1 MHSAATRRLLVT
13 GAGTGISNNL
23 IRSLTAGDASL
34 FIVGCHADRFVLKK
48 SPAKRNY
55 LVPAFDHPDFVD
67 SLCHIIDAER
77 IDLLV
82 PDHDPAVRAMA
93 ALRDRIPCRL
103 FLPRTEAIELCQD
116 KYALTA
122 FLRAHGIPAPLTYE
136 VTDRASVEEI
146 FRKLAPSPRLWCRTR
161 NGSGSRGATPV
172 KSPEQ
177 AWAWIS
183 YWQEMRGVPA
193 RDFTLSEFLPGRDFN
208 VQGLWHE
215 GNPVLLKMCER
226 LSYFEGANRP
236 SGMSS
241 TPALAKT
248 VLEPRALESCVEAV
262 RRLDPTA
269 SGVLNVD
276 LKEDANGVAC
286 LTEINAGRFAM
297 ITNIYDFTG
306 TYNMSA
312 TYVRLAFG
320 ESLDIRDVY
329 DIAEDYYLVRDL
341 DTEPG
346 IFHIDQLLEDFEG
359 MVEHVGIAR

>member
-1 MHSAATRRLLVT
+1 MDSAVTRRVLVT

-23 IRSLTAGDASL
+23 IRSLTAGDPSL

-48 SPAKRNY
+48 SLAKRNH
-55 LVPAFDHPDFVD
+55 LVPAFDHPGFADR
-67 SLCHIIDAER
+67 LCHLIDAER

-82 PDHDPAVRAMA
+82 PDHDPAVRAIA

-103 FLPRTEAIELCQD
+103 FLPRTDTIELCED
-116 KYALTA
+116 KYALTVL
-122 FLRAHGIPAPLTYE
+122 LRTHGIPAPLTYE

-146 FRKLAPSPRLWCRTR
+146 FRKLARSSRLWCRIR

-183 YWQEMRGVPA
+183 YWQDMRRVPA

-208 VQGLWHE
+208 VQGLWQE
-215 GNPVLLKMCER
+215 GTPVLLKMCER

-248 VLEPRALESCVEAV
+248 VLEPRALQSCIEAI
-262 RRLDPTA
+262 RQLDPAA
-269 SGVLNVD
+269 SGVFNFD
-276 LKEDANGVAC
+276 LKEDPSGVAC

-306 TYNMSA
+306 VHNMAA

-320 ESLDIRDVY
+320 ERVKIRELY
-329 DIAEDYYLVRDL
+329 DIAQDYYLVRDL

-346 IFHIDQLLEDFEG
+346 IFPVDQLFQDFEHAG
-359 MVEHVGIAR
+359 GRAGIAR

>member
-1 MHSAATRRLLVT
+1 MDSAAIRRLLVT

-23 IRSLTAGDASL
+23 IRSLTAGDPSL

-55 LVPAFDHPDFVD
+55 LVPAFDHPDFLD
-67 SLCHIIDAER
+67 TLCDIIAAER

-82 PDHDPAVRAMA
+82 PNHDPAVRTIAG
-93 ALRDRIPCRL
+93 LRDCIPCRL
-103 FLPRTEAIELCQD
+103 LLPQTEIIELCQD
-116 KYALTA
+116 KYDLTA
-122 FLRAHGIPAPLTYE
+122 FLRSHDIPAPLTYE

-146 FRKLAPSPRLWCRTR
+146 FGRFASGSPLWCRIR

-177 AWAWIS
+177 AWSWIS
-183 YWQEMRGVPA
+183 YWEEMRGVPPS
-193 RDFTLSEFLPGRDFN
+193 DFTLSEFLPGRDFN

-215 GNPVLLKMCER
+215 GNPLLLKMCER

-248 VLEPRALESCVEAV
+248 VLEPGALEVCVEAV
-262 RRLDPTA
+262 RKLDPTA
-269 SGVLNVD
+269 SGVLNFD
-276 LKEDANGVAC
+276 LKEDTNGVAC

-297 ITNIYDFTG
+297 ITNLYDFTG
-306 TYNMSA
+306 AYNMAA
-312 TYVRLAFG
+312 TYVRLALG
-320 ESLDIRDVY
+320 ESLDIREVY
-329 DIAEDYYLVRDL
+329 DVAQDYYLVRDL

-346 IFHIDQLLEDFEG
+346 IFHINELIEG
-359 MVEHVGIAR
+359 FGDIAEQACIA